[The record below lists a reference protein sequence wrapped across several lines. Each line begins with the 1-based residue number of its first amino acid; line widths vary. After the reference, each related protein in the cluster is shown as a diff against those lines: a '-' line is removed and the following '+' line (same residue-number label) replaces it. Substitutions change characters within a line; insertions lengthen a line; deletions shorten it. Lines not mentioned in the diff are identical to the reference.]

1 MLERDGYAS
10 ESVLQQWH
18 LVVAAM
24 VYAGLVVYGS
34 LVPFQ
39 YRPVP
44 LDAAIERF
52 QRLPY
57 LELGI
62 HSRSDWV
69 ANLLLFVP
77 LAWSLSASITV
88 DRPWLWRLPTA
99 VLVVPLCFAFAL
111 LIEFV
116 QIQFPPRTTSINDIV
131 AETIG
136 AIVGSA
142 LWLTT
147 GQTTVDWCRRLWQA
161 AGRRGWAGHVLP
173 GYLAFLLFVHVM
185 PLDLTI
191 SPVEVYHKYKEGR
204 VNIIPFA
211 GYPSQQDAIFKIL
224 NQIVYFA
231 PLGFLMS
238 AVKWESGSL
247 WNRGGGVLMVGFVSA
262 GICELAQ
269 LFVFT
274 RFSDVTDVIIGG
286 LAVGLGWW
294 VGWHRH
300 SWQRIVRRPWFVPVA
315 LLTWIGIAVMLEW
328 WPFTFHLDFGYIR
341 ERAASVPRVL
351 FADYYAGTDYNA
363 FTQWLRKT
371 LLFLP
376 LGALLA
382 VGVFPPNRALGLV
395 AAGFLG
401 LLASTLLEAGQL
413 ALPGRYASLTD
424 VVVETI
430 AAMVGAVAAQ
440 KAWQAMRSSEESIN
454 DY

>member
-1 MLERDGYAS
+1 MLEREWETG
-10 ESVLQQWH
+10 ESFPRQWH
-18 LVVAAM
+18 LVVAAII
-24 VYAGLVVYGS
+24 YAGLVVYGS

-44 LDAAIERF
+44 IDIAIQRF
-52 QRLPY
+52 QQLPY
-57 LELGI
+57 LQLGI
-62 HSRSDWV
+62 QSRSDWV
-69 ANLLLFVP
+69 ANLLLFMP
-77 LAWSLSASITV
+77 LAWLMSAGVTV
-88 DRPWLWRLPTA
+88 DRPWLWRLLTA
-99 VLVVPLCFAFAL
+99 VLVVPSCFAFAL

-147 GQTTVDWCRRLWQA
+147 GQRTVDWFRQLWQT
-161 AGRRGWAGHVLP
+161 AGRRGWAGHLLP

-238 AVKWESGSL
+238 IGKWGNHSL
-247 WNRGGGVLMVGFVSA
+247 WNHGGFVLSFGFVSA
-262 GICELAQ
+262 GVCELAQ

-294 VGWHRH
+294 VGWHRR
-300 SWQRIVRRPWFVPVA
+300 SWQRIVRRPWFVA
-315 LLTWIGIAVMLEW
+315 GTLLGWIGVAVMLEW
-328 WPFTFHLDFGYIR
+328 WPFTFQLDFGYIR
-341 ERAASVPRVL
+341 ERAASVPLVL

-371 LLFLP
+371 LHFLP

-395 AAGFLG
+395 ATGFLG

-430 AAMVGAVAAQ
+430 AAMVGAVAAR

-454 DY
+454 HY